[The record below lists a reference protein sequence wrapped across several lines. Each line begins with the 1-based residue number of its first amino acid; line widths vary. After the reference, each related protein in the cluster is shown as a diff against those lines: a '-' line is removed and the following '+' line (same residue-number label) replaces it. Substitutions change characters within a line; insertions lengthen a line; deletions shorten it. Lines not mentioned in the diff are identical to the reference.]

1 MKQENKTQHSSFNDW
16 QNEDVWDP
24 GVQTY
29 DDIVD
34 DSDFK
39 PTAEKIRD
47 NQFNSA
53 GSVTDPSTL
62 PYDYPANKPITEL
75 VDDVSLALR
84 NGKLDK
90 ADIQRLNELVS
101 NKLVSDNKSHAAKE
115 ALKEAEK
122 ATKNREK
129 ALDNLLDVNQ
139 ESK

>member
-1 MKQENKTQHSSFNDW
+1 MKQVNTIQHSAFNDW

-24 GVQTY
+24 GKQVY
-29 DDIVD
+29 EDIVD

-47 NQFNSA
+47 NNFNSA
-53 GSVTDPSTL
+53 GSAIDPSTL
-62 PYDYPANKPITEL
+62 PYDYPANKPINEL

-90 ADIQRLNELVS
+90 ADIQKLNELVS
-101 NKLVSDNKSHAAKE
+101 DKLLSDNKSHVAKE